1 MGSLP
6 GSLQTRLI
14 TEDGIICGSMKPRCF
29 LYLLLA
35 ALPLLAQRPASK
47 GPNPKLVEELVLA
60 NHILAGNG
68 VLDAYGHVSVRDDR
82 NPNHY
87 LLARHMPAGLVTAD
101 DIIEYDFDS
110 NAVGAAASTGYTERF
125 IHGGIYKARPDVMAV
140 VHFHAPEVIPFSV
153 TAVPLQ
159 PIYHM
164 AAFLGEGVP
173 IFEIRKAGGVT
184 DMLIRN
190 TALGQALA
198 AALGNK
204 PAALL
209 RGHGAVVVAPSLHV
223 VAGRAFYM
231 TLNAR
236 IQAQAMQLSGGKV
249 TYLEQEEARKAAPQD
264 GFERAWALWQHSAGA
279 K

>member
-1 MGSLP
+1 MKTWALCLAIVPWLSQA
-6 GSLQTRLI
+6 QT
-14 TEDGIICGSMKPRCF
+14 
-29 LYLLLA
+29 A
-35 ALPLLAQRPASK
+35 APKTSPAHRT
-47 GPNPKLVEELVLA
+47 LVDELVVA
-60 NHILAGNG
+60 NHILASNG

-87 LLARHMPAGLVTAD
+87 LLARHMAAGLVTAD

-110 NAVGAAASTGYTERF
+110 KPVNGDESTGYTERF
-125 IHGGIYKARPDVMAV
+125 IHGNIYKVRPDVMAV
-140 VHFHAPEVIPFSV
+140 VHFHAPEVIPFTV
-153 TAVPLQ
+153 TGVPLR
-159 PIYHM
+159 PVFHM
-164 AAFLGEGVP
+164 AAFLFEGVP
-173 IFEIRKAGGVT
+173 VFEIRNAGGVT

-198 AALGNK
+198 ETLGKK

-223 VAGRAFYM
+223 VAGRAYYM
-231 TLNAR
+231 TVNAR
-236 IQAQAMQLSGGKV
+236 VQAQAMQLGAGNV

-264 GFERAWALWQHSAGA
+264 GYERAWALWKQSVTA